1 MPCRRSP
8 LIPLLAVV
16 IALGGTA
23 CALHRQE
30 PIGALSPGAVLRVTR
45 TCPPARHHETCPR
58 YQGTLVSIDR
68 DTLKLASSSD
78 SLLQALGADDVARLE
93 RRSGRRNV
101 ILLGAALGMTAGM
114 IIGSA
119 ATWSD
124 CSDYE
129 GSWACVPSG
138 LPYGMLAG
146 AVTGGAIGALI
157 HPDKWSR
164 VAWPPP
170 R

>member
-8 LIPLLAVV
+8 LIHLLAVG
-16 IALGGTA
+16 IALGGAA

-30 PIGALSPGAVLRVTR
+30 PASSLIPGAVLRVTR
-45 TCPPARHHETCPR
+45 ACPPARHHEVCPR

-68 DTLKLASSSD
+68 DTLKLVSSPD

-93 RRSGRRNV
+93 RRSGRQNV

-124 CSDYE
+124 CSDYT
-129 GSWACVPSG
+129 GSWACFPSG
-138 LPYGMLAG
+138 LPYGLLAG
-146 AVTGGAIGALI
+146 AAAGGAVGALV

-170 R
+170 H